1 MGVDKENFVGIHIHL
16 NEKLNLTVR
25 NLIKSVFW
33 GIEEEGIPYHIFE
46 GKNIDSDE
54 LGYEASKIS
63 RLGVGIGI
71 DDNYITLYYEKLKL
85 GEALFKYETSAEEYK
100 LRSLGTN
107 AARLIKGDP
116 FIIKN

>member
-1 MGVDKENFVGIHIHL
+1 MDEFIGIHIHIS
-16 NEKLNLTVR
+16 EKMSINS
-25 NLIKSVFW
+25 LIKSIFW
-33 GIEEEGIPYHIFE
+33 GIEEEGIPYQVFDVKH
-46 GKNIDSDE
+46 NDSDN

-85 GEALFKYETSAEEYK
+85 GEAIFKYKTTSNEQI

-107 AARLIKGDP
+107 AARLIKGNP
-116 FIIKN
+116 FHIIK